1 MKTLFI
7 FSGLFIVML
16 FLLYLLILKKQSVQ
30 KEFVSCINRRFGCCP
45 DDITQKKDIHGSNC
59 RGF

>member
-1 MKTLFI
+1 
-7 FSGLFIVML
+7 ML
-16 FLLYLLILKKQSVQ
+16 FLLYLLILKKQNVQ